1 MLTRCWKFGRRQKI
15 DSEFLQVKEEGVVR
29 VWISLDLNCN
39 YVITIADWKPITL
52 FDRMGQCIPSE
63 SLPPE

>member
-29 VWISLDLNCN
+29 VWISVGLNCN
-39 YVITIADWKPITL
+39 YVITDSWLETDN
-52 FDRMGQCIPSE
+52 FVW
-63 SLPPE
+63 